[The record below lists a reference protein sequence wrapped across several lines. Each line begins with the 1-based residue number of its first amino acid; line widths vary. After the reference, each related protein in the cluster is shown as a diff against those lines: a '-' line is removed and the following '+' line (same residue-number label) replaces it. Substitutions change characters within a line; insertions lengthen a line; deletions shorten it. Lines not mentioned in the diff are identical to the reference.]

1 MIAADPLFASPE
13 VEQLLGRS
21 LRPIPTENGREL
33 LVGTRVA
40 VTGAGGSVGR
50 NVIARLAQLPV
61 ERVVAIDHH
70 EASLF
75 RLSQDLEGAVPLEL
89 RIADV
94 RNRKKVERIFSES
107 RPAVVFHFAAYKH
120 VPFAEFGPDEFVD
133 VNVLGT
139 QSVIAAAAAAGV
151 GHLIYPSSDKAV
163 NPPSV
168 YGATKRIAET
178 ILIAASDPHAS
189 LSTHVVR
196 YVNVLGS
203 SGSFSET
210 CALRARAGASPTL
223 TGEQMKRYWMAM
235 DEAVDLLWHGLALPS
250 GSRTV
255 LDTGDPIPV
264 KTMAE
269 RIYHAAAPRGMVPD
283 FILTGPRPGERLA
296 EELASANERLVR
308 CGDDPVLRVEHGC
321 AAQQRQ
327 LIHGAVDELRSIF
340 AAGDAPRLQQKLM
353 SLAQQLQ

>member
-1 MIAADPLFASPE
+1 MISADPLFVAPA
-13 VEQLLGRS
+13 VEELLGRS
-21 LRPIPTENGREL
+21 LRPIPIEAACQEL
-33 LVGTRVA
+33 SGARVA

-50 NVIARLAQLPV
+50 DLIARLASLPV
-61 ERVVAIDHH
+61 ERVVAIDQH

-75 RLSQDLEGAVPLEL
+75 RLGRDLDGAVPLEL

-94 RNRKKVERIFSES
+94 RNQAKLERIFDETQPS
-107 RPAVVFHFAAYKH
+107 VVFHFAAYKH
-120 VPFAEFGPDEFVD
+120 VPFAEFGPEEFVD

-139 QSVIAAAAAAGV
+139 ESVIAAARAAGV
-151 GHLIYPSSDKAV
+151 RHLLYPSSDKAV

-178 ILIAASDPHAS
+178 MLIAAADQLPS
-189 LSTHVVR
+189 LATHVVR

-210 CALRARAGASPTL
+210 CAQRARAGESVTL
-223 TGEQMKRYWMAM
+223 TGEQMERYWMAM
-235 DEAVDLLWHGLALPS
+235 DEAVSLLWHSLALSS
-250 GSRTV
+250 GSCTV

-269 RIYHAAAPRGMVPD
+269 RIYRRAAPSG
-283 FILTGPRPGERLA
+283 ILPEFVLADPRPGERLA
-296 EELASANERLVR
+296 EELASANERLVP
-308 CGDDPVLRVEHGC
+308 CGEDPVLRVEHGC

-327 LIHGAVDELRSIF
+327 MIGGTVDELRSLL
-340 AAGDAPRLQQKLM
+340 AAGDGHRLQQQLM
-353 SLAQQLQ
+353 AFARQLQ

>member
-1 MIAADPLFASPE
+1 MIAADPLFVSPG
-13 VEQLLGRS
+13 VEQLLGRPP
-21 LRPIPTENGREL
+21 RTIPTEMGRHTL
-33 LVGTRVA
+33 TGARVA
-40 VTGAGGSVGR
+40 VTGAAGSVGR
-50 NVIARLAQLPV
+50 GVIARLAKLPV
-61 ERVVAIDHH
+61 EHVVAIDHH

-75 RLSQDLEGAVPLEL
+75 RLSQDLDGAVPLEL

-94 RNRKKVERIFSES
+94 RNQAKLERVFADT

-120 VPFAEFGPDEFVD
+120 VPFAVFGPDEFVD

-139 QSVIAAAAAAGV
+139 ESVILAAAAAGV
-151 GHLIYPSSDKAV
+151 SHLLYPSSDKAV

-178 ILIAASDPHAS
+178 LLIAAAGTHAS

-196 YVNVLGS
+196 FVNVLGS

-210 CALRARAGASPTL
+210 CAQRARAGALVTL
-223 TGEQMKRYWMAM
+223 TGEQMQRYWMAM
-235 DEAVDLLWHGLALPS
+235 DEAVDLLWHSLALPS
-250 GSRTV
+250 GACTV
-255 LDTGDPIPV
+255 LDTGDPISV

-269 RIYHAAAPRGMVPD
+269 RIYRAAAPRNTLPD
-283 FILTGPRPGERLA
+283 FIVAGPRPGERLA

-308 CGDDPVLRVEHGC
+308 CGEDPVLRVEHAC

-327 LIHGAVDELRSIF
+327 VIGGAVDELRSIF
-340 AAGDAPRLQQKLM
+340 AANDGPRLHQQLM